1 MNIFSFNKKPKTPT
15 ELVKSIKECLASIDK
30 SGPNSKSSEKAS
42 EEISKCLQEMKKIL
56 YGDSDHEP
64 NQEAA
69 NALSNDILSSD
80 LLHLLIKDLVKLEF
94 EAKKDVAQIFNILLR
109 LKNGNRSPTVEY
121 ISKNIDILDTLV
133 KGYEQQDVALNCGTM
148 LRECIKHENLAKSLF
163 YSPNF
168 WEFFNFVEV
177 SNFDVASDTFATF
190 KELLT
195 KHKALSA
202 EFLEKNF
209 DQVFDRYT
217 TLLNS
222 QNYVTRRQSIKLLGE
237 LLLDPSYF
245 NIMTKYISSAPNL
258 KLMMILLRDKS
269 KSIQYEAFHVFKVF
283 VANPNKTKPILEILT
298 KNKEKLIS
306 FLTQFHNDKEE
317 EQFNDEK
324 TFLLKQI
331 QAIPTDS

>member
-1 MNIFSFNKKPKTPT
+1 MNIFSFNKKQKTPA
-15 ELVKSIKECLASIDK
+15 ELVKSIKESLASIEK

-56 YGDSDHEP
+56 YGDSEHEP
-64 NQEAA
+64 NQEAVGSLSAEICA
-69 NALSNDILSSD
+69 ND
-80 LLHLLIKDLVKLEF
+80 LIPILIKDLSKLEF
-94 EAKKDVAQIFNILLR
+94 EAKKDFAQIFNILLR
-109 LKNGNRSPTVEY
+109 FKNGARAPTVEY
-121 ISKNIDILDTLV
+121 ISKNSDILDSLV
-133 KGYEQQDVALNCGTM
+133 KGYEQQDIALNCGTM
-148 LRECIKHENLAKSLF
+148 LRECIKHESLAKALI

-168 WEFFNFVEV
+168 WEFFEFVEV

-202 EFLEKNF
+202 DFLEKNY
-209 DQVFDRYT
+209 DQVFEKYT

-237 LLLDPSYF
+237 LLLDRSNF
-245 NIMTKYISSAPNL
+245 NIMTKYISSASNL
-258 KLMMILLRDKS
+258 KLMMNLLRDKS

-298 KNKEKLIS
+298 KNKDRLIT

-324 TFLLKQI
+324 TFLVKQI